1 MRKFPFRGY
10 EFHSLRLWQQGQVDS
25 ALEFMKK
32 EGLNAL
38 IFHQNDLV
46 DQLVFPEKY
55 YSNDILWERWPTRRQ
70 GVLYHRV
77 YTRRD
82 PKSKRDGDRIL
93 HGSERNQRH
102 GFYF

>member
-1 MRKFPFRGY
+1 MRKIPFRGY
-10 EFHSLRLWQQGQVDS
+10 EIHSLRMWQQGQVDS
-25 ALEFMKK
+25 ALKFMKK

-70 GVLYHRV
+70 GVLYHREYIRGV
-77 YTRRD
+77 IR
-82 PKSKRDGDRIL
+82 KSKEWE
-93 HGSERNQRH
+93 SNSTWK
-102 GFYF
+102 